1 MTIGLPDLCVDLDD
15 FKGEDLL
22 GEWRWLIG
30 SDLQPIVATVMGDVF
45 LKSEDGCVSLLR
57 TDLGELSRVASSVE
71 GLKNSLKDSALVQD
85 WFMLNLLQK
94 LIDAGAVRGTNQVFG
109 FVIPPVLGGEY
120 SEKNIRVVS
129 LPKYLNF
136 TGDVAQQ
143 IADLPDGATLQ
154 LKVVE

>member
-1 MTIGLPDLCVDLDD
+1 MIIGSPDLCIDLNN

-30 SDLQPIVATVMGDVF
+30 PDLQPIVATVMGDVF
-45 LKSEDGCVSLLR
+45 LKSGDGCVSLLR
-57 TDLGELSRVASSVE
+57 TDIGELSRVAGSVE
-71 GLKNSLKDSALVQD
+71 DLRNSMKDNALVQD

-94 LIDAGAVRGTNQVFG
+94 LIDTGAVRRANQVFG

-120 SEKNIRVVS
+120 SKENIRAVS
-129 LPKYLNF
+129 LPDYLNF

-143 IADLPDGATLQ
+143 IADLPDGATVQ